1 MIHGMLTA
9 TLALGVQAVAPARM
23 VLSDTVP
30 PVRPARATA
39 AAAGPRLVDRFGTAS
54 EPVPVLASGTA
65 GVPDGDGSPAVPEG
79 RAGAAPGVAGAGS
92 SEAAVSPEASTSL
105 VAPALAPVPLA
116 ADTPVKRTRAVE
128 HSDAYYTRLTIH
140 RIGSY
145 AMLPLFGAEWYLGQR
160 LINTSTSTPPSWV
173 KPTHRAVAYG
183 IYTIF
188 GVNTVTGLWNA
199 WEARNDTD
207 GRARRWIH
215 VATMLASDA
224 GFVATAATVNQAKLT
239 LSGAQRHR
247 DIAIASISLSAAS
260 TVFMWLTK

>member
-1 MIHGMLTA
+1 MLHEMLTA
-9 TLALGVQAVAPARM
+9 TLALTVHAAAPRPLVLADSVRPAAPATAGPRRVDRFAAGLPALPDVPVAVVAPGVSGAGSPALADVTPAAVAP
-23 VLSDTVP
+23 VVTV
-30 PVRPARATA
+30 
-39 AAAGPRLVDRFGTAS
+39 
-54 EPVPVLASGTA
+54 
-65 GVPDGDGSPAVPEG
+65 
-79 RAGAAPGVAGAGS
+79 
-92 SEAAVSPEASTSL
+92 AAVA
-105 VAPALAPVPLA
+105 PLA
-116 ADTPVKRTRAVE
+116 ADTPVKRERAVE

-207 GRARRWIH
+207 DRARRWIH